1 MCVCPQN
8 GDAGARPTSR
18 RLNCSRLCRLRKSL
32 RSFALMIQNARVNL
46 HEYQAKA
53 LLKRFGVT
61 IAAGEVA
68 TSPVEAETAARTLG
82 GGRWAVKA
90 QVHAGGRGK
99 GGGVTLCDTP
109 QEVREITGRLL
120 GTRLVTPQT
129 GPEGLPVEKVYVEQA
144 SAIAR
149 ELYLSLLIDRASEC
163 VCFVGSAAGGMD
175 IEEVARV
182 TPEKIVR
189 VKVQAALGVMP
200 YAGRR
205 LAKVFG
211 LEGETAS
218 EMHSL
223 AVALYRLF
231 DECDASLVE
240 INPLVVTPDGNLLAL
255 DAKVAVEDNALFRQP
270 DLAEQRD
277 PGQEDALERRA
288 QEVGLSY
295 VSLDGS
301 IACMVNGAGLAMA
314 TMDLIKLQG
323 GEPANFLDVGG
334 AADASRVAEGFR
346 LILSNPNVRA
356 ILVNIFGGIVRCD
369 VIAQGILQAVRE
381 ASVEVPVVARL
392 EGTNAGQARAMLE
405 ASELMVTAASDLA
418 GAARIAVEM
427 AA

>member
-1 MCVCPQN
+1 M
-8 GDAGARPTSR
+8 
-18 RLNCSRLCRLRKSL
+18 
-32 RSFALMIQNARVNL
+32 NL

-53 LLKRFGVT
+53 LLSRYGVP

-68 TSPVEAETAARTLG
+68 ASPEQAEAAARTLG

-99 GGGVTLCDTP
+99 GGGVALCDSF
-109 QEVREITGRLL
+109 EAVGDAAGRLL

-129 GPEGLPVEKVYVEQA
+129 GPEGLPVDEVYVEQA

-149 ELYLSLLIDRASEC
+149 ELYLSLLIDRDVEC
-163 VCFVGSAAGGMD
+163 ACFVGSAAGGMD
-175 IEEVARV
+175 IEQVARE
-182 TPEKIVR
+182 TPEKIAR

-205 LAKVFG
+205 LARVFG
-211 LEGETAS
+211 LEGETAR
-218 EMHSL
+218 EMHTI
-223 AVALYRLF
+223 AVALYRMF

-240 INPLVVTPDGNLLAL
+240 INPLVVTGDGNLLAL
-255 DAKVAVEDNALFRQP
+255 DAKIAVEDNALFRQVE
-270 DLAEQRD
+270 LAAQRD
-277 PGQEDALERRA
+277 PGQEDELERRA
-288 QEVGLSY
+288 QAVGLSY

-334 AADASRVAEGFR
+334 AADASRVAAGFS

-369 VIAQGILQAVRE
+369 VIAEGILQAVRE
-381 ASVEVPVVARL
+381 ASVDVPVVARL

-405 ASELMVTAASDLA
+405 ESELTVTAASDLA
-418 GAARIAVEM
+418 AAARIAVEM

>member
-1 MCVCPQN
+1 M
-8 GDAGARPTSR
+8 
-18 RLNCSRLCRLRKSL
+18 
-32 RSFALMIQNARVNL
+32 NL

-53 LLKRFGVT
+53 LLNRFGVP

-68 TSPVEAETAARTLG
+68 ASPEQAEAAARTLG

-99 GGGVTLCDTP
+99 GGGVALCDSL
-109 QEVREITGRLL
+109 EAVREAAGRLL

-129 GPEGLPVEKVYVEQA
+129 GPEGLPVDKVYVEQA

-149 ELYLSLLIDRASEC
+149 ELYLSLLIDRAAESA
-163 VCFVGSAAGGMD
+163 CFVGSAAGGMD
-175 IEEVARV
+175 IEQVAHD
-182 TPEKIVR
+182 TPEKIAR
-189 VKVQAALGVMP
+189 VKVQAVLGVMP

-205 LAKVFG
+205 LARVFG
-211 LEGETAS
+211 LEGEAAR
-218 EMHSL
+218 EMHTI
-223 AVALYRLF
+223 AVALYRMF

-240 INPLVVTPDGNLLAL
+240 INPLVVTGDGNLLAL
-255 DAKVAVEDNALFRQP
+255 DAKVAVEDNALFRQQE
-270 DLAEQRD
+270 LAAQRD
-277 PGQEDALERRA
+277 PGQEDELERRA

-334 AADASRVAEGFR
+334 AADASRVAAGFR

-369 VIAQGILQAVRE
+369 VIAEGILQAVRE
-381 ASVEVPVVARL
+381 ASVDVPVVARL

-405 ASELMVTAASDLA
+405 ASELTVTAASDLA
-418 GAARIAVEM
+418 TAARIAVEM

>member
-1 MCVCPQN
+1 M
-8 GDAGARPTSR
+8 
-18 RLNCSRLCRLRKSL
+18 
-32 RSFALMIQNARVNL
+32 NL

-53 LLKRFGVT
+53 LLKRYGVP

-68 TSPVEAETAARTLG
+68 ASPEQAEAAARTLG

-99 GGGVTLCDTP
+99 GGGVALCDSLVAVG
-109 QEVREITGRLL
+109 EAARRLL

-129 GPEGLPVEKVYVEQA
+129 GPEGLPVDKVYVEQA

-149 ELYLSLLIDRASEC
+149 ELYLSLLIDRAAESA
-163 VCFVGSAAGGMD
+163 CFVGSAAGGMD
-175 IEEVARV
+175 IEQVARE
-182 TPEKIVR
+182 TPQKIAR
-189 VKVQAALGVMP
+189 VKVSAALGVMP

-205 LAKVFG
+205 LARVFG
-211 LEGETAS
+211 LEGETAR
-218 EMHSL
+218 EMHTI
-223 AVALYRLF
+223 AAALYRMF
-231 DECDASLVE
+231 DQCDASLVE
-240 INPLVVTPDGNLLAL
+240 INPLVVTGDGNLLAL
-255 DAKVAVEDNALFRQP
+255 DAKVAVEDNALFRQVE
-270 DLAEQRD
+270 LAGQRD
-277 PGQEDALERRA
+277 PGQEDELERRA

-334 AADASRVAEGFR
+334 AANASRVAAGFR

-369 VIAQGILQAVRE
+369 VIAEGILQAVRE
-381 ASVEVPVVARL
+381 ASVDVPVVARL

-405 ASELMVTAASDLA
+405 ASELTVTAASDLA
-418 GAARIAVEM
+418 AAARIVVEM

>member
-1 MCVCPQN
+1 M
-8 GDAGARPTSR
+8 
-18 RLNCSRLCRLRKSL
+18 
-32 RSFALMIQNARVNL
+32 NL

-53 LLKRFGVT
+53 LLRRYGVP

-68 TSPVEAETAARTLG
+68 ASPEQAEAAARALG

-99 GGGVTLCDTP
+99 GGGVALCDSF
-109 QEVREITGRLL
+109 EAVRDAAGRLL

-129 GPEGLPVEKVYVEQA
+129 GPEGLPVDKVYVEQA

-149 ELYLSLLIDRASEC
+149 ELYLSLLIDRDAEC
-163 VCFVGSAAGGMD
+163 ACFVGSAAGGVD
-175 IEEVARV
+175 IEQVARE
-182 TPEKIVR
+182 TPEKIAR
-189 VKVQAALGVMP
+189 VKVLAALGVMP

-205 LAKVFG
+205 LARIFG
-211 LEGETAS
+211 LGGETAS
-218 EMHSL
+218 EMH
-223 AVALYRLF
+223 AIVVALYRMF

-240 INPLVVTPDGNLLAL
+240 INPLVVTGDGNLLAL
-255 DAKVAVEDNALFRQP
+255 DAKIAVEDNALFRQVE
-270 DLAEQRD
+270 LAAQRD
-277 PGQEDALERRA
+277 PGQEDELERRA

-334 AADASRVAEGFR
+334 AADASRVAAGFS

-369 VIAQGILQAVRE
+369 VIAEGILQAVRE
-381 ASVEVPVVARL
+381 ASVDVPVVARL

-405 ASELMVTAASDLA
+405 ESELTVTAASDLA
-418 GAARIAVEM
+418 AAARIAVEM

>member
-1 MCVCPQN
+1 M
-8 GDAGARPTSR
+8 
-18 RLNCSRLCRLRKSL
+18 
-32 RSFALMIQNARVNL
+32 NL

-53 LLKRFGVT
+53 LLNRYGVP

-68 TSPVEAETAARTLG
+68 AAPEQAEAAARTLG

-99 GGGVTLCDTP
+99 GGGVALCDSL
-109 QEVREITGRLL
+109 EAVREAAGRLL

-129 GPEGLPVEKVYVEQA
+129 GPEGLPVDKVYVEQA

-149 ELYLSLLIDRASEC
+149 ELYLSLLIDRAAESA
-163 VCFVGSAAGGMD
+163 CFVGSAAGGMD
-175 IEEVARV
+175 IEQVAHE
-182 TPEKIVR
+182 TPEKIAR

-205 LAKVFG
+205 LARVFG
-211 LEGETAS
+211 LEGEAAR
-218 EMHSL
+218 EMHTI
-223 AVALYRLF
+223 AVALYRMF

-240 INPLVVTPDGNLLAL
+240 INPLVVTGDGNLLAL
-255 DAKVAVEDNALFRQP
+255 DAKVAVEDNALFRQQE
-270 DLAEQRD
+270 LAAQRD
-277 PGQEDALERRA
+277 PGQEDELERRA

-334 AADASRVAEGFR
+334 AADASRVAAGFR

-369 VIAQGILQAVRE
+369 VIAEGILQAVRE
-381 ASVEVPVVARL
+381 ASVDVPVVARL

-405 ASELMVTAASDLA
+405 ASELTVTAASDLA
-418 GAARIAVEM
+418 TAARIAVEM

>member
-1 MCVCPQN
+1 M
-8 GDAGARPTSR
+8 
-18 RLNCSRLCRLRKSL
+18 
-32 RSFALMIQNARVNL
+32 NL

-53 LLKRFGVT
+53 LLNRYGVP
-61 IAAGEVA
+61 IAPGEVA
-68 TSPVEAETAARTLG
+68 AAPEQAEAAARTLG

-99 GGGVTLCDTP
+99 GGGVALCDSL
-109 QEVREITGRLL
+109 EAVREAAGRLL

-129 GPEGLPVEKVYVEQA
+129 GPEGLPVDKVYVEQA

-149 ELYLSLLIDRASEC
+149 ELYLSLLIDRAAESA
-163 VCFVGSAAGGMD
+163 CFVGSAAGGMD
-175 IEEVARV
+175 IEQVAHE
-182 TPEKIVR
+182 TPEKIAR

-205 LAKVFG
+205 LARVFG
-211 LEGETAS
+211 LEGEAAR
-218 EMHSL
+218 EMHTI
-223 AVALYRLF
+223 AVALYRMF

-240 INPLVVTPDGNLLAL
+240 INPLVVTGDGNLLAL
-255 DAKVAVEDNALFRQP
+255 DAKVAVEDNALFRQQE
-270 DLAEQRD
+270 LAAQRD
-277 PGQEDALERRA
+277 PGQEDELERRA

-334 AADASRVAEGFR
+334 AADASRVAAGFR
-346 LILSNPNVRA
+346 LILCNPNVRA

-369 VIAQGILQAVRE
+369 VIAEGILQAVRE
-381 ASVEVPVVARL
+381 ASVDVPVVARL
-392 EGTNAGQARAMLE
+392 EGTNAGQARTMLE
-405 ASELMVTAASDLA
+405 ASELTVTAASDLA
-418 GAARIAVEM
+418 AAARIAVEM

>member
-1 MCVCPQN
+1 M
-8 GDAGARPTSR
+8 
-18 RLNCSRLCRLRKSL
+18 
-32 RSFALMIQNARVNL
+32 NL

-53 LLKRFGVT
+53 LLNRFGVP

-68 TSPVEAETAARTLG
+68 ASPEQAEAAARTLG

-99 GGGVTLCDTP
+99 GGGVALCDSL
-109 QEVREITGRLL
+109 EAVREAAGRLL

-129 GPEGLPVEKVYVEQA
+129 GPEGLPVDKVYVEQA

-149 ELYLSLLIDRASEC
+149 ELYLSLLIDRAAESA
-163 VCFVGSAAGGMD
+163 CFVGSAAGGMD
-175 IEEVARV
+175 IEQVAHE
-182 TPEKIVR
+182 TPEKIAR

-205 LAKVFG
+205 LARVFG
-211 LEGETAS
+211 LEGEAAR
-218 EMHSL
+218 EMHTI
-223 AVALYRLF
+223 AVALYRMF

-240 INPLVVTPDGNLLAL
+240 INPLVVTGDGNLLAL
-255 DAKVAVEDNALFRQP
+255 DAKVAVEDNALFRQQE
-270 DLAEQRD
+270 LAAQRD
-277 PGQEDALERRA
+277 PGQEDELERRA

-334 AADASRVAEGFR
+334 AADASRVAAGFR

-369 VIAQGILQAVRE
+369 VIAEGILQAVRE
-381 ASVEVPVVARL
+381 ASVDVPVVARL
-392 EGTNAGQARAMLE
+392 EGTNAGQARTMLE
-405 ASELMVTAASDLA
+405 ASELTVTAASDLA
-418 GAARIAVEM
+418 AAARIAVEM

>member
-1 MCVCPQN
+1 M
-8 GDAGARPTSR
+8 
-18 RLNCSRLCRLRKSL
+18 
-32 RSFALMIQNARVNL
+32 NL

-53 LLKRFGVT
+53 LLKRFGAPV
-61 IAAGEVA
+61 AAGEVA
-68 TSPVEAETAARTLG
+68 ASPQQAEAAARTLG

-99 GGGVTLCDTP
+99 GGGVALCDSL
-109 QEVREITGRLL
+109 EAVREAAERLL
-120 GTRLVTPQT
+120 GTRLITPQT
-129 GPEGLPVEKVYVEQA
+129 GPEGLPVDKVYVEQA

-149 ELYLSLLIDRASEC
+149 ELYLSLLVDRAAESA
-163 VCFVGSAAGGMD
+163 CFVGSAAGGID
-175 IEEVARV
+175 IEKVARE

-189 VKVQAALGVMP
+189 VKVPAALGVMP
-200 YAGRR
+200 YVGRR
-205 LAKVFG
+205 LARVFG
-211 LEGETAS
+211 LEGETAR
-218 EMHSL
+218 EMHTL
-223 AVALYRLF
+223 AAALYRMF

-240 INPLVVTPDGNLLAL
+240 INPLVVTRDGNLLAL
-255 DAKVAVEDNALFRQP
+255 DAKVAVEDNALFRQVE
-270 DLAEQRD
+270 LAGQRD
-277 PGQEDALERRA
+277 PGQEDELERRA
-288 QEVGLSY
+288 REVGLSY

-334 AADASRVAEGFR
+334 AADASRVAAGFR

-369 VIAQGILQAVRE
+369 VIAAGILQAVRE
-381 ASVEVPVVARL
+381 ARVDVPVVARL

-405 ASELMVTAASDLA
+405 ASELTVTAASDLA

-427 AA
+427 AV